1 MFFSVSGLLKENT
14 FTQISEILVF
24 CFRKLKVKFDF
35 VRNCFCRWRVICPWL
50 LENLV
55 FFFHFRM
62 TKRERFSKLSE
73 IWIFSISSVS
83 FGCFFLRFPDTYI
96 QDRPNIYCLPPLSR
110 GRHVVFILSC
120 PLVCHRSCEHE
131 FLDTLC
137 WIEIILDPFNY
148 HDVKM
153 CLSFVFFLWDP
164 QINLLHFQCFFV
176 KIIFSLCFSDA
187 VLSCHR
193 SSNEA
198 KLMEECANFLKYAPE
213 RAGGLAR
220 QKAD

>member
-1 MFFSVSGLLKENT
+1 MVKFNFDRNCCCCSRVICPWLLKNHVFSVSGLLKENT

-55 FFFHFRM
+55 FFFISGWLKENAFRSFL
-62 TKRERFSKLSE
+62 KFEYFLFHQFRLG
-73 IWIFSISSVS
+73 VS
-83 FGCFFLRFPDTYI
+83 FFDFLIP
-96 QDRPNIYCLPPLSR
+96 IYKTDPIFIVFPPLSR

-153 CLSFVFFLWDP
+153 CLSFVFFCEIHKL
-164 QINLLHFQCFFV
+164 IYYISSV
-176 KIIFSLCFSDA
+176 FSL
-187 VLSCHR
+187 
-193 SSNEA
+193 
-198 KLMEECANFLKYAPE
+198 K
-213 RAGGLAR
+213 
-220 QKAD
+220 